1 MLKKFTKT
9 VKQTT
14 KKVKEIGTKLINGRN
29 DLGPNV

>member
-29 DLGPNV
+29 DLSPSV